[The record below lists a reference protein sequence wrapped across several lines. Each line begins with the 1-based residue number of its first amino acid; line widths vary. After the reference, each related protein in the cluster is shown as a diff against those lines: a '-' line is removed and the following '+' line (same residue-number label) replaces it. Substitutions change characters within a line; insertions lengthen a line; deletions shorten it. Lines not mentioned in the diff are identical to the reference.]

1 MNNSILPTLAMKADE
16 LTQMER
22 DTIDKYIIEYIFDK
36 DEEKAAIRMGIS
48 RTYAKSIAKGFVDT
62 PYFQIKL
69 KEYSVEKDTLLDDT
83 ELLRREIVRNLID
96 VMKYNGENA
105 SQSARIQS
113 AKEIS
118 AIMGLATKQQTNTE
132 DEFISG
138 VMVIP
143 ASLPIDEWSS
153 QAIASQAAL
162 HKQLEASL

>member
-118 AIMGLATKQQTNTE
+118 AIMGLATKQQTSNE
-132 DEFISG
+132 EEYMGS
-138 VMVIP
+138 VMIVP
-143 ASLPIDEWSS
+143 STLPVDEWSS
-153 QAIASQAAL
+153 QAIVSQAAL

>member
-105 SQSARIQS
+105 SQSARIAS

-132 DEFISG
+132 DEFAHG
-138 VMVIP
+138 VMVVP
-143 ASLPIDEWSS
+143 STLPIDLWSE